1 MSWSISL
8 PRLSSTICL
17 PLEKPW
23 RPYGPVTVTGK
34 FAFFNK
40 MGHAIVISGCDSDTG
55 LVTVYDPGWLQGR
68 QEKSWAYIVTHLWK
82 MLGDENTPAS
92 GTILANKS
100 EVASETDFATTRP
113 RR

>member
-1 MSWSISL
+1 
-8 PRLSSTICL
+8 
-17 PLEKPW
+17 
-23 RPYGPVTVTGK
+23 VTVTGK